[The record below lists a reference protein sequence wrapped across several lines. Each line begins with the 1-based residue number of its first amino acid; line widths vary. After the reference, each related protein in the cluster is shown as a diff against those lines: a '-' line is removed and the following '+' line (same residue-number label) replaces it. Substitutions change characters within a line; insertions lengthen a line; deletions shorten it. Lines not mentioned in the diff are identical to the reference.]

1 MPEGNMNIDLSKLLY
16 NQTDEIVIDEVINI
30 PKEYL
35 TDDIKDISEV
45 AVNGN
50 ITNDGYMLSL
60 NLNIKCTLTLICSI
74 SLKDVKYDVNLD
86 IEEEISE
93 DSDENMKI
101 LNNSIDL
108 LPIIWQNILMEIPI
122 KVVSPDVE
130 EKNIYGDGWKFIT
143 DEEEDNEIDPRLSK
157 LKEYLD
163 E

>member
-1 MPEGNMNIDLSKLLY
+1 MNINLTKLLC
-16 NQTDEIVIDEVINI
+16 NQTDEIVINEEIDI

-35 TDDIKDISEV
+35 NDDIRDISKV
-45 AVNGN
+45 SVNGS

-60 NLNIKCTLTLICSI
+60 RLNIKCVLTLICSI
-74 SLKDVKYDVNLD
+74 SLKDVKYDVDID

-93 DSDENMKI
+93 ENDENMKI

-122 KVVSPDVE
+122 KVVSPDIE

-143 DEEEDNEIDPRLSK
+143 DEEEEKEIDPRLSK
-157 LKEYLD
+157 LKDYLD

>member
-1 MPEGNMNIDLSKLLY
+1 MNIDLSKLLY
-16 NQTDEIVIDEVINI
+16 NQTDEIVIDEVIDI

-35 TDDIKDISEV
+35 TNDIKDISKV

-74 SLKDVKYDVNLD
+74 SLKDVKYDINCD

-122 KVVSPDVE
+122 KVVSPDIE

-143 DEEEDNEIDPRLSK
+143 EEDEEKEIDPRLSK
-157 LKEYLD
+157 LKDYLD

>member
-1 MPEGNMNIDLSKLLY
+1 MNIDLSKLLY
-16 NQTDEIVIDEVINI
+16 NQTDEIVIDEVIDI

-35 TDDIKDISEV
+35 TKDIKDISEV

-122 KVVSPDVE
+122 KVVSPDIE

-157 LKEYLD
+157 LKDFLD

>member
-1 MPEGNMNIDLSKLLY
+1 MNINLSKLLC
-16 NQTDEIVIDEVINI
+16 NQTDEIVINEEIDI

-35 TDDIKDISEV
+35 NDDIRDISKV
-45 AVNGN
+45 SVNGS

-60 NLNIKCTLTLICSI
+60 RLNIKCILTLICSI
-74 SLKDVKYDVNLD
+74 SLKDVKYDID
-86 IEEEISE
+86 TSIEEEISE
-93 DSDENMKI
+93 ENDENMKI

-122 KVVSPDVE
+122 KVVSPDIE

-143 DEEEDNEIDPRLSK
+143 EEEEEKEIDPRLSK
-157 LKEYLD
+157 LKDYLD

>member
-1 MPEGNMNIDLSKLLY
+1 MNIDLSKLLY
-16 NQTDEIVIDEVINI
+16 NQLDEIVINEEIDI

-35 TDDIKDISEV
+35 NNDIKDISKV
-45 AVNGN
+45 SVNGS

-60 NLNIKCTLTLICSI
+60 NLNIKCTLTLVCSI
-74 SLKDVKYDVNLD
+74 SLKDVKYEINTDTF
-86 IEEEISE
+86 EEISE
-93 DSDENMKI
+93 DNDENMKI

-122 KVVSPDVE
+122 KVVSPDIE

-157 LKEYLD
+157 LKDYLD

>member
-1 MPEGNMNIDLSKLLY
+1 MNIDLSKLLY
-16 NQTDEIVIDEVINI
+16 NQTDEIIIDEVIDI

-35 TDDIKDISEV
+35 TEDIKDISKV
-45 AVNGN
+45 TVTGN
-50 ITNDGYMLSL
+50 VTSDGYMLCL

-74 SLKDVKYDVNLD
+74 SLKDVKYDINCD

-93 DSDENMKI
+93 DNDENMKI

-143 DEEEDNEIDPRLSK
+143 DEDEDKEIDPRLSK
-157 LKEYLD
+157 LKDFLD

>member
-1 MPEGNMNIDLSKLLY
+1 
-16 NQTDEIVIDEVINI
+16 
-30 PKEYL
+30 
-35 TDDIKDISEV
+35 
-45 AVNGN
+45 
-50 ITNDGYMLSL
+50 MLSL

-74 SLKDVKYDVNLD
+74 SLKDVKYDINLD

-122 KVVSPDVE
+122 KVVSPDIE

-157 LKEYLD
+157 LKDFLD

>member
-1 MPEGNMNIDLSKLLY
+1 MNIDLSKLLY
-16 NQTDEIVIDEVINI
+16 NQVDEIVINEEIDI

-35 TDDIKDISEV
+35 NNDIKDISKV
-45 AVNGN
+45 SVNGS

-60 NLNIKCTLTLICSI
+60 NLNIKCILTLICSI
-74 SLKDVKYDVNLD
+74 SLKDVKYEINTD

-93 DSDENMKI
+93 DNDENMKI

-122 KVVSPDVE
+122 KVVSPDIE

-143 DEEEDNEIDPRLSK
+143 NEEEDEEIDPRLSK
-157 LKEYLD
+157 LKDFLD